1 MLVGSVHAKWM
12 IDRGTLISADI
23 NQLDNLRPVTLIF
36 VLICF
41 VFAKMVDAIVKGKA
55 DVPATEGN
63 YADELLSQIWQHSIE
78 SPNRPAFVSFFG

>member
-1 MLVGSVHAKWM
+1 
-12 IDRGTLISADI
+12 
-23 NQLDNLRPVTLIF
+23 
-36 VLICF
+36 
-41 VFAKMVDAIVKGKA
+41 MVDAIVKGKA